1 MQVAVEAGACD
12 TFAIWNP
19 VEYGYASTMIMA
31 AILGGA
37 DTAEGS
43 TLSMGAK
50 GETVVGP
57 DGEAVM
63 GEPFV
68 FNKDNVAEFAAIF

>member
-1 MQVAVEAGACD
+1 
-12 TFAIWNP
+12 
-19 VEYGYASTMIMA
+19 MIMA

-37 DTAEGS
+37 DTAEGA
-43 TLSMGAK
+43 TLSMGKK
-50 GETVVGP
+50 GDTVVGP

-68 FNKDNVAEFAAIF
+68 FNKDNVAEFAKIF